1 MYMYFRETLV
11 RSCRLVIC
19 FLYFRE
25 TPFVFFKAGETVPV
39 LLMHAKH
46 AGIHVIRA
54 TRTRNTSET
63 TRNTNVDCTY
73 YVLSTTQYECTWT
86 RVLRDTTRNTS
97 DDHVL
102 RVVSTYYV

>member
-1 MYMYFRETLV
+1 MKLSV
-11 RSCRLVIC
+11 R
-19 FLYFRE
+19 
-25 TPFVFFKAGETVPV
+25 V

-54 TRTRNTSET
+54 ARSRNTSDM